1 MSELSDLYPAL
12 AGVAA
17 ITTAIQTQI
26 AVGTFN
32 ECSGKVNVLAT
43 TAHTEAKYGKVA
55 RERGFVTLKNSLL
68 NFPATVVNLFVIIA
82 WGYLVY
88 SQPMPA
94 DKWLYFLPWL
104 GVAAAALFL
113 FLLVASSIIALWTRR
128 WWPPAVAV
136 AIILWWVAIGLM
148 VAGAFHVRPF

>member
-32 ECSGKVNVLAT
+32 ECSGKVKVLAT
-43 TAHTEAKYGKVA
+43 TDHTEPKYGNVA
-55 RERGFVTLKNSLL
+55 RERGSVALKNGLL
-68 NFPATVVNLFVIIA
+68 NFPATVVNAFVIIA

-88 SQPMPA
+88 SQPVPA
-94 DKWLYFLPWL
+94 DEWLYFLPWL
-104 GVAAAALFL
+104 GVSVAALFL
-113 FLLVASSIIALWTRR
+113 FLLVASSILALWTQ
-128 WWPPAVAV
+128 WLLPAVGAFILGMI
-136 AIILWWVAIGLM
+136 AICLM
-148 VAGAFHVRPF
+148 VAGEMHLWPF

>member
-43 TAHTEAKYGKVA
+43 TDHTEAKYGNVA
-55 RERGFVTLKNSLL
+55 RERGSVALMNGLL
-68 NFPATVVNLFVIIA
+68 NFPATVVNAFVIIA

-88 SQPMPA
+88 SQPVPA
-94 DKWLYFLPWL
+94 DEWLYFLPWL
-104 GVAAAALFL
+104 GVSVAALFL
-113 FLLVASSIIALWTRR
+113 FLLVPSSLLALWTQWRL
-128 WWPPAVAV
+128 PAAGAFILGMI
-136 AIILWWVAIGLM
+136 AIWLM
-148 VAGAFHVRPF
+148 VAGEMHLWHF